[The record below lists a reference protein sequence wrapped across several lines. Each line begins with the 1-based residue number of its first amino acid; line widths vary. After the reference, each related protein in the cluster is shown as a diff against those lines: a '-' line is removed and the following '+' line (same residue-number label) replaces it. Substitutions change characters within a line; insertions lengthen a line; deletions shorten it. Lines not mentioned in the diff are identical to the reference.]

1 MLLRYYVAEKN
12 DMREEEKIDRLS
24 CCPKKKPNARLREK
38 KAGCRRLDGRQVIRE
53 MIRVGNF
60 RCPNREEAKR
70 MLSELV
76 DKTMHE

>member
-1 MLLRYYVAEKN
+1 LLLRYYVAEKN
-12 DMREEEKIDRLS
+12 GREDRPTIVL
-24 CCPKKKPNARLREK
+24 PEQKPNARLRREK